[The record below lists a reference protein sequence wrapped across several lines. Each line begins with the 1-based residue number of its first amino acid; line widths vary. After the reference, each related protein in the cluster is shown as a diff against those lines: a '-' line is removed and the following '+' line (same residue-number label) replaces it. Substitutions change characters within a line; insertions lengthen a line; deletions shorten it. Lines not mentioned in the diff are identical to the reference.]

1 MRIDEFVNTYTA
13 IELDKIN
20 ERKSER
26 SKPGR
31 KALMGRVLDNIIGDK
46 CTSKDVSN
54 EQATR
59 ILQDAFTS
67 SSGFSKCLVAPR
79 RNSGARLSRSKT
91 FRDS

>member
-31 KALMGRVLDNIIGDK
+31 KALMGRVGVEMYLAGEIVLGIKGM
-46 CTSKDVSN
+46 
-54 EQATR
+54 EE
-59 ILQDAFTS
+59 L
-67 SSGFSKCLVAPR
+67 GFE
-79 RNSGARLSRSKT
+79 
-91 FRDS
+91 